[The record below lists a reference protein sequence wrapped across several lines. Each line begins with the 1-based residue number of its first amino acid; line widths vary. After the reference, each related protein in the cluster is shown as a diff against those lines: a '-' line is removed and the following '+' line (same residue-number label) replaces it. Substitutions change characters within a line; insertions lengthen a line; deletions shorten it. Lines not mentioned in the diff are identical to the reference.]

1 MKNKIAKVL
10 GTVVLLTMVLV
21 QSVFASGVNKITYLP
36 KNSVMMQLRYALLEV
51 A

>member
-21 QSVFASGVNKITYLP
+21 QSVFASGGNKITYLP
-36 KNSVMMQLRYALLEV
+36 KTV
-51 A
+51 